1 MTIHVPPDLKTS
13 AIRDVLLVED
23 DELDVKL
30 FRHSQQ
36 KFDLHNRVFVAHS
49 GPEAL
54 TLLDS
59 AELTPTSTLL
69 LIDIN
74 LPLMDGLTLLKQ
86 VRSRP
91 DWSTI
96 PAFMLTSSNYER
108 DVVDAMALGVSGY
121 LLKQDLN
128 KIMSVE
134 SSKLRKF
141 LQEQVPR

>member
-1 MTIHVPPDLKTS
+1 MTIHLPQDLETS

-54 TLLDS
+54 VLLDGI
-59 AELTPTSTLL
+59 EMTPTSTLL

-74 LPLMDGLTLLKQ
+74 LPSMDGLTLLKQ
-86 VRSRP
+86 IRSRSA
-91 DWSTI
+91 WSTV
-96 PAFMLTSSNYER
+96 PVFMLTSSNYER
-108 DVVDAMALGVSGY
+108 DVVDAMALGITGY

-128 KIMSVE
+128 RILSGQ
-134 SSKLRKF
+134 SSTLRKM
-141 LQEQVPR
+141 LQEQVSR